1 MFNSKLQ
8 LLVFLFIAQK
18 ILQYAEQKGMEY
30 MTRQTSVRQFELK
43 EKILSSQDK
52 RTKIEQLRQIRTNIE
67 QLRQIRTNIEYVGQK
82 DKNSVIRTE
91 GTNNVEYTQVR
102 KNQQ

>member
-67 QLRQIRTNIEYVGQK
+67 YVGQK

>member
-1 MFNSKLQ
+1 
-8 LLVFLFIAQK
+8 
-18 ILQYAEQKGMEY
+18 

-67 QLRQIRTNIEYVGQK
+67 QLRQIMTNIEYVGQK

-91 GTNNVEYTQVR
+91 GTNNVEYIGQKEPVVISYQR
-102 KNQQ
+102 KENIGQ